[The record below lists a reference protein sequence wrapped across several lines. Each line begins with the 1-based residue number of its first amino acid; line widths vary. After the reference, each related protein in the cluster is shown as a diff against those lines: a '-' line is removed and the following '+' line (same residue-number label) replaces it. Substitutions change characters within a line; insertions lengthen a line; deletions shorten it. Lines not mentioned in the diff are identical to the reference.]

1 MSSDGKVS
9 FVRPGKSNVVVT
21 SKYGGI
27 TDTCVIIVDSIHVE
41 SFELKQHEMTID
53 ISKSGRLEW
62 IYAPDDASQTMPD
75 ITALMKIYYIFI
87 MMDVFVEKRR
97 ALLGSM
103 RIWKMASLSILV

>member
-1 MSSDGKVS
+1 MEVYQYEPVRVSSDGKVS

-62 IYAPDDASQTMPD
+62 IMR
-75 ITALMKIYYIFI
+75 LMTHLRQCPI
-87 MMDVFVEKRR
+87 
-97 ALLGSM
+97 
-103 RIWKMASLSILV
+103 

>member
-1 MSSDGKVS
+1 M
-9 FVRPGKSNVVVT
+9 
-21 SKYGGI
+21 
-27 TDTCVIIVDSIHVE
+27 E

-75 ITALMKIYYIFI
+75 ITAADEDILYIYYDGRIRG
-87 MMDVFVEKRR
+87 EK
-97 ALLGSM
+97 AGSTWSM